1 MKLYPEV
8 PELNARTQKGERQST
23 ASTFGCDYFSVFSV
37 SVLNFAVTTFSIA
50 SHQVFI
56 VMHIK

>member
-1 MKLYPEV
+1 MLGLRK
-8 PELNARTQKGERQST
+8 AKGNST